1 MSERVLV
8 LGTGALA
15 CLLGARLAR
24 AGAEVTL
31 AGSWAEALEAIA
43 ARGIL
48 VHEGAQS
55 WTARV
60 AAVPLDAALAPF
72 RLALVLVKSHRTGRA
87 AAALG
92 ALLEDGGLAL
102 SLQNGL
108 GNHERLER
116 ALGSGAVAAGAAFL
130 GATVLGPAELT
141 SIGGRIVL
149 DSGHGDARVRGLA
162 AQLEAAGLE
171 VELTDAF
178 LPVFWAK
185 LAANCAI
192 NAPTALHGV
201 ANGALLE
208 SAELR
213 STLERAAREVAAV
226 AQARGVR
233 LERDAAE
240 TAVEVALATATN
252 RSSML
257 QDLARGARTEVD
269 ALNGAISAEGLRLG
283 VPTPVNEALFRA
295 VRAREGRP
303 VPGAARA

>member
-1 MSERVLV
+1 MSERLLV

-15 CLLGARLAR
+15 CLVGARLAR

-43 ARGIL
+43 ARGIR
-48 VHEGAQS
+48 VHDREES

-60 AAVPLDAALAPF
+60 SAVPLDAPLAPF
-72 RLALVLVKSHRTGRA
+72 RLALVLVKSHRTVRA

-92 ALLEDGGLAL
+92 GLLEDGGLAL
-102 SLQNGL
+102 TLQNGL
-108 GNHERLER
+108 GNRELLER
-116 ALGSGAVAAGAAFL
+116 ALGRAVAAGAAFL
-130 GATVLGPAELT
+130 GATVLGPGELT
-141 SIGGRIVL
+141 SVAGRIVL
-149 DSGHGDARVRGLA
+149 DSALGDARVADLA
-162 AQLEAAGLE
+162 AQLQAAGFE

-201 ANGALLE
+201 ANGALVE

-213 STLERAAREVAAV
+213 RTLERAAREVAAV
-226 AQARGVR
+226 AEARGIR

-240 TAVEVALATATN
+240 TALEVAQATATN

-269 ALNGAISAEGLRLG
+269 ALNGAISAEGRRLG
-283 VPTPVNEALFRA
+283 VPTPVNEQLFRA

-303 VPGAARA
+303 LPEEARA